1 MRGHALSNS
10 LSVVGI
16 LKAVNWVSSQSSVQ
30 DSGAVADVGVWA
42 VKGANFRGGQRFCRA
57 IVCAPP
63 YHDRKLTIN
72 TRIGSSN
79 ITR

>member
-1 MRGHALSNS
+1 MRGHTLSNS

-16 LKAVNWVSSQSSVQ
+16 LNAVNWVSLQSDVQ
-30 DSGAVADVGVWA
+30 DRGAVADVGVRA
-42 VKGANFRGGQRFCRA
+42 VKGSNFRGGKRFRRA

-63 YHDRKLTIN
+63 YRYRKLTIN
-72 TRIGSSN
+72 TRIGGSD